1 MTAQERLVK
10 YQQRWYKFEK
20 SDRGKRILRILRA
33 CILILILIY
42 LGNKLF
48 QLGWQAIWDNLPTQI
63 SFYLLF
69 LLLYFSIPV
78 TELFLYRLFWKYDL
92 VKSFPAFIK
101 KRIFNTDVL
110 GYSGEVYFFNWARE
124 NINHK
129 EIQLAETIRDNNIVS
144 SLASTTITITLLV
157 IFIHNGH
164 TAIMNYIGRLDNRYF
179 LLAIMMVIILVPLVL
194 RFRKYI
200 FSMPIKTALVVYT
213 IQIFRMSL
221 GQVFQIAQWAVVL
234 PSVPLTT
241 WITYA
246 AIAILLARIPFPSNK
261 KLIFMGVGVEIAS
274 ALGIPEAA
282 MFSLLGTVVALNK
295 MFNFSLFLLMAIAD
309 SNFITL
315 PHILTPT
322 QNTDMKVNKDQE
334 PEIKSD

>member
-33 CILILILIY
+33 CIFILIIIY

-48 QLGWQAIWDNLPTQI
+48 QLGWQAIWDHLPMQI

-92 VKSFPAFIK
+92 IKNFPTFMK

-124 NINHK
+124 NINQK
-129 EIQLAETIRDNNIVS
+129 EIQLAETIRDNNIIS

-164 TAIMNYIGRLDNRYF
+164 TAIMNYLGRLDNRYY
-179 LLAIMMVIILVPLVL
+179 LLAILMVIILVPLIL

-200 FSMPIKTALVVYT
+200 FSMPIKTALAVYA
-213 IQIFRMSL
+213 IQILRMSL

-234 PSVPLTT
+234 PSVPLAT

-274 ALGIPEAA
+274 SLGIPEAA
-282 MFSLLGTVVALNK
+282 MFSLLGTIVALNK
-295 MFNFSLFLLMAIAD
+295 IFNFSLFLLMTITD
-309 SNFITL
+309 SKIISL
-315 PHILTPT
+315 PHIFTST
-322 QNTDMKVNKDQE
+322 QNADMEVNKDRE

>member
-10 YQQRWYKFEK
+10 YQQRWYKFGK
-20 SDRGKRILRILRA
+20 SDRGKRILRILRV
-33 CILILILIY
+33 CILILILTY
-42 LGNKLF
+42 LGNKLL
-48 QLGWQAIWDNLPTQI
+48 QLGWKPIWDNLPIQI

-78 TELFLYRLFWKYDL
+78 TELFLYRLFWKYNL
-92 VKSFPAFIK
+92 IKSFPAFLK

-110 GYSGEVYFFNWARE
+110 GYSGEVYFFKWARE
-124 NINHK
+124 NIN
-129 EIQLAETIRDNNIVS
+129 ETDIQLAETIRDNNIIS
-144 SLASTTITITLLV
+144 SVASTTITITLLV
-157 IFIHNGH
+157 IFIHNGN
-164 TAIMNYIGRLDNRYF
+164 TTFMDYIGRLDNRYF
-179 LLAIMMVIILVPLVL
+179 LLAILIVIILVPLIL
-194 RFRKYI
+194 HFRKYL
-200 FSMPIKTALVVYT
+200 FSMPVNKALVVYF

-221 GQVFQIAQWAVVL
+221 GQIFQIAMWTVVL

-261 KLIFMGVGVEIAS
+261 KLIFMGVGVEIAT

-282 MFSLLGTVVALNK
+282 MFSLLGTTVALNK
-295 MFNFSLFLLMAIAD
+295 IFNFSLFFLIAIAD
-309 SNFITL
+309 SNIIRF
-315 PHILTPT
+315 PRILTTT
-322 QNTDMKVNKDQE
+322 QNTGVETIQDQE